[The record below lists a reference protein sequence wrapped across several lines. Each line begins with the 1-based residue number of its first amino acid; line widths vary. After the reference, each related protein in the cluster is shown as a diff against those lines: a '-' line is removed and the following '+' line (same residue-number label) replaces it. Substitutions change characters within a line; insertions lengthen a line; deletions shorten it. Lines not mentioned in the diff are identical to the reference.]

1 MCKGV
6 ILGKNKVRN
15 DLWLSEHVYIHT
27 ITRKNELSFTYL
39 LANLFLVICGGT
51 KKKDKKDKKDK
62 KKPTTTTT
70 TTTTKLS
77 KQNFQKLKKI

>member
-39 LANLFLVICGGT
+39 LANLFLIIKRQKRQNNHNNNNKT
-51 KKKDKKDKKDK
+51 KQSNKI
-62 KKPTTTTT
+62 KP
-70 TTTTKLS
+70 S
-77 KQNFQKLKKI
+77 KQNIQKLKKL

>member
-39 LANLFLVICGGT
+39 LANLFLIIKRQKRQNNHNNNNKT
-51 KKKDKKDKKDK
+51 KQ
-62 KKPTTTTT
+62 
-70 TTTTKLS
+70 TKLS
-77 KQNFQKLKKI
+77 KTKENMTRYVASDLT